1 VGKVAGRGLA
11 LAGGLGG
18 TALWLY
24 GLLVRGALTVDLGIG
39 RSVRPLGPM
48 TVEID
53 APREVVYEVIAAP
66 YLRRTPRA
74 LEEKL
79 HVVERGTD
87 LALAAHFTPVG
98 WRVAT
103 TLETVRFEAPHVVHF
118 RLVRGPVP
126 HVVERFVLSEG
137 DGGTTLL
144 YTGELGT
151 DLWTLGRW
159 WGRQVGHRWEAAVRS
174 SLAAIKSE
182 AERRASP
189 G

>member
-1 VGKVAGRGLA
+1 MTVRGLA
-11 LAGGLGG
+11 LAG
-18 TALWLY
+18 TALGLY

-39 RSVRPLGPM
+39 RSVRPLGPI
-48 TVEID
+48 TVRIE

-79 HVVERGTD
+79 QVVERGAD
-87 LALAAHFTPVG
+87 MVLAAHFTPVG
-98 WRVAT
+98 RLVAT

-126 HVVERFVLSEG
+126 HVVERFVLSED
-137 DGGTTLL
+137 DGETTLL
-144 YTGELGT
+144 YTGEVGT
-151 DLWTLGRW
+151 DLWALGRW
-159 WGRQVGHRWEAAVRS
+159 WGRQVGARWEAAVRS
-174 SLAAIKSE
+174 SLAAVKSE

>member
-1 VGKVAGRGLA
+1 MAGRGLA

-87 LALAAHFTPVG
+87 LVLAAHFTPVG

>member
-1 VGKVAGRGLA
+1 MTRRGLA
-11 LAGGLGG
+11 LTGVLGG
-18 TALWLY
+18 SALGLY

-39 RSVRPLGPM
+39 RSVRPLGPI

-53 APREVVYEVIAAP
+53 APREAVYEVIAAP

-74 LEEKL
+74 LAEKL

-87 LALAAHFTPVG
+87 LVLAAHFTPVG
-98 WRVAT
+98 HRVAT

-126 HVVERFVLSEG
+126 HVVERFVLRENAR
-137 DGGTTLL
+137 GTTLL
-144 YTGELGT
+144 YTGEVGT
-151 DLWTLGRW
+151 DLWALGRW
-159 WGRQVGHRWEAAVRS
+159 WGRQVGIRWEAVVGS

-182 AERRASP
+182 AERRASR